1 MALQMDL
8 ETSLQGLSDTELN
21 KFIKELVE
29 ARCDH
34 QDMSGERAEFQA
46 ICEWRRRYP
55 GTIAPCIYQ
64 RTVNQ
69 GGFPSCYQGP
79 METVDIED

>member
-29 ARCDH
+29 ARCDR

-46 ICEWRRRYP
+46 TREWRRRYP

-64 RTVNQ
+64 RGVER
-69 GGFPSCYQGP
+69 GVPSCYQGP